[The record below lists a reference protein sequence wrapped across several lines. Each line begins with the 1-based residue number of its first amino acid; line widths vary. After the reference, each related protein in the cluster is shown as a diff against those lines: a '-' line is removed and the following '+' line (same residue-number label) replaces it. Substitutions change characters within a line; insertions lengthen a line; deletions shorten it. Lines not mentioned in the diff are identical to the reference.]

1 MPYLSTASYIICADG
16 GANRLFDM
24 MKIHGKEST
33 DVRNYYPNSLVKR
46 YDTGS
51 HSQ

>member
-1 MPYLSTASYIICADG
+1 MSHLSTASYIICADG
-16 GANRLFDM
+16 GANRLYDM

-33 DVRNYYPNSLVKR
+33 YVRNYYPNGLVKLHG
-46 YDTGS
+46 TGI